1 MILKGVEVVCFDTL
15 LQVLILK
22 GMGEGSGIGKRKG
35 LGYTPRG
42 DRKYARLLRTGQIL
56 ASRGA
61 YDGRSGRL
69 REHTRGCGS
78 KEGRNG
84 DTVSRTL
91 TQRLP
96 HPLLFVK

>member
-1 MILKGVEVVCFDTL
+1 

-22 GMGEGSGIGKRKG
+22 EMGEGSGIGKRRKG
-35 LGYTPRG
+35 LGYTPVATGSMRNVLRMGEILTLRG
-42 DRKYARLLRTGQIL
+42 E
-56 ASRGA
+56 
-61 YDGRSGRL
+61 YDGRSRRL
-69 REHTRGCGS
+69 RKHTWGCGS

-84 DTVSRTL
+84 DTGSRTL